1 MNRISVLVPVYY
13 NEGSLKALYDRFL
26 QLEKKLEGQAELE
39 LVFVD
44 DGSRDNSRSILRDLA
59 NKDPG
64 RVRLILLSRNF
75 GSTNAILAGLHYT
88 TGDCV
93 AIISADLQ
101 DPPEIIEDMY
111 AKWLNGDQT
120 VMAVREKREDSFL
133 DRLFSNISY
142 SIFRK
147 LAIKDF
153 PKGGF
158 DFVLIDKRIKDIIID
173 INERNTNLMG
183 LIVWIGFRQSEI
195 FYTRKARVHG
205 SSRWTFWKK
214 FKYFI
219 DSILAFSY
227 APMRFM
233 SASGLIL
240 ALLGIAYAAL
250 IVILRLINGVAV
262 AGWTTLMV
270 IVLVLFGFQFVFM
283 GIIGEY
289 IWRTL
294 DESRLR
300 PSFIIS
306 EIIGVESNS
315 E

>member
-1 MNRISVLVPVYY
+1 MNRLSVLVPVYY
-13 NEGSLKALYDRFL
+13 NEGSLEALYDRFL

-39 LVFVD
+39 IVFVD
-44 DGSRDNSRSILRDLA
+44 DGSRDNSRKILRDLA
-59 NKDPG
+59 EKDPI
-64 RVRLILLSRNF
+64 RIRLIFLSRNF

-111 AKWLNGDQT
+111 AKWLSGDQT
-120 VMAVREKREDSFL
+120 VMAVREKREDPFL
-133 DRLFSNISY
+133 DRLFSRFSY
-142 SIFRK
+142 AVFRK
-147 LAIKDF
+147 LALKDF

-158 DFVLIDKRIKDIIID
+158 DFVLVDKRIRDIIID
-173 INERNTNLMG
+173 INERNTNLWG

-233 SASGLIL
+233 SASGFIL
-240 ALLGIAYAAL
+240 ALLGILYAAL
-250 IVILRLINGVAV
+250 IVILRLINDVAV
-262 AGWTTLMV
+262 PGWTTLMV

-294 DESRLR
+294 DETRMR

-306 EIIGVESNS
+306 ETINVESNTD
-315 E
+315 

>member
-1 MNRISVLVPVYY
+1 MNRLSILVPVYY
-13 NEGSLKALYDRFL
+13 NEGSLEALYDRFL
-26 QLEKKLEGQAELE
+26 QLEKKLDGQAEIE
-39 LVFVD
+39 IVFVD
-44 DGSRDNSRSILRDLA
+44 DGSRDNSRKILRDLA
-59 NKDPG
+59 EKDPV
-64 RVRLILLSRNF
+64 RIRLIFLSRNF

-111 AKWLNGDQT
+111 LKWLRGDQT
-120 VMAVREKREDSFL
+120 VMAVREKREDPFL
-133 DRLFSNISY
+133 DRLFSRFSY
-142 SIFRK
+142 AVFRK
-147 LAIKDF
+147 LALKDF

-158 DFVLIDKRIKDIIID
+158 DFVLIDKRIRDIIID
-173 INERNTNLMG
+173 INERNTNLWG

-233 SASGLIL
+233 SASGFIL

-250 IVILRLINGVAV
+250 IVILRLINDVAV
-262 AGWTTLMV
+262 PGWTTLMV

-294 DESRLR
+294 DETRMR

-306 EIIGVESNS
+306 EKINVESNT